1 MWVLDV
7 AMSKYSFNSSANKH
21 ELLANMFSDR
31 EGAMEKQTVTSII
44 IRWCKCKSVFSQD
57 TWGEKKR

>member
-7 AMSKYSFNSSANKH
+7 AMSKYSFNSSANKN

-31 EGAMEKQTVTSII
+31 EGAMEKQNVTGII
-44 IRWCKCKSVFSQD
+44 IR
-57 TWGEKKR
+57 